1 MAFIIQLSNER
12 ACPRVQCDHCHQ
24 VIDDPS
30 KAIATWEEP
39 THAEG
44 NIYPTKF
51 HHKGCD
57 LHARPKPRAS
67 MPLDEYL
74 VRTLDDLG
82 RTPRKT
88 SGIRR
93 KL

>member
-1 MAFIIQLSNER
+1 MAFIIQRSNER

-24 VIDDPS
+24 VIDDPL
-30 KAIATWEEP
+30 KAIATWDET

-44 NIYPTKF
+44 DIYPAKF
-51 HHKGCD
+51 HHKTCD
-57 LHARPKPRAS
+57 LLARPKPRAS
-67 MPLDEYL
+67 MPLDQYL
-74 VRTLDDLG
+74 VRTLDSFKL
-82 RTPRKT
+82 TSRKV